1 MDIDLLRKF
10 CMNQRIKQLAN
21 QAGRKECAI
30 GYGMP
35 ENVLWGDNRI
45 EAFAELIIRECIG
58 YLSSEASRLN
68 ELAESEH
75 REIFRDDF
83 LSCAEKCLDNI
94 QGLKTHFE
102 IQS

>member
-1 MDIDLLRKF
+1 
-10 CMNQRIKQLAN
+10 MNEKIKQLAN

-68 ELAESEH
+68 EHTWVYYEEMH
-75 REIFRDDF
+75 R
-83 LSCAEKCLDNI
+83 
-94 QGLKTHFE
+94 
-102 IQS
+102 

>member
-1 MDIDLLRKF
+1 MDVDLLRKF
-10 CMNQRIKQLAN
+10 CMNELIKQLAN

-68 ELAESEH
+68 ERTWVYYEEM
-75 REIFRDDF
+75 RR
-83 LSCAEKCLDNI
+83 
-94 QGLKTHFE
+94 
-102 IQS
+102 

>member
-1 MDIDLLRKF
+1 
-10 CMNQRIKQLAN
+10 MNERIKQLAN

-58 YLSSEASRLN
+58 YLFSEAGRLN
-68 ELAESEH
+68 ERTWVYYEEM
-75 REIFRDDF
+75 RR
-83 LSCAEKCLDNI
+83 
-94 QGLKTHFE
+94 
-102 IQS
+102 

>member
-1 MDIDLLRKF
+1 MGVDLLRKF
-10 CMNQRIKQLAN
+10 CMNERIKQLAN

-68 ELAESEH
+68 EHTRVYYEEM
-75 REIFRDDF
+75 RR
-83 LSCAEKCLDNI
+83 
-94 QGLKTHFE
+94 
-102 IQS
+102 